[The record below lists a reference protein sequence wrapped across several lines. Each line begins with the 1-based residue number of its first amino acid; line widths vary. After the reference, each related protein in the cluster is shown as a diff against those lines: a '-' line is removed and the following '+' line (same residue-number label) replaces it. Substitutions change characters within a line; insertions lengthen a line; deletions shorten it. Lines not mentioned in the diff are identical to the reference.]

1 MRLTLQ
7 NTAIVLDSTADLPDV
22 GHRPNWR
29 VVPLYVRFG
38 DDVYRDYVDMQP
50 PEFYARLR
58 ATKEQPRSS
67 QPSPGD
73 FQRAVNELGAYERV
87 LILAISSRLSGTH
100 ESARTAAEADPSQRV
115 RAIDSGFSSGTIV
128 LLAEAIQR
136 RLARETDDAEIA
148 ELVERF
154 RHEARFVLTLET
166 LDYLVRSGRAGR
178 AKALAGT
185 LASLKPIL
193 AISDGVVVPAGRVR
207 GRARS
212 LEELL
217 RIFLHETEDDPSV
230 RVGLVHSDAEQEL
243 DALDARIR
251 DERPNVSHDFR
262 GMFGP
267 VLGTSAGP
275 GAIAI
280 TWFRDTA

>member
-1 MRLTLQ
+1 MQLNLQ

-22 GHRPNWR
+22 GHRPNWG

-73 FQRAVNELGAYERV
+73 FERAAGDLGAYERV
-87 LILAISSRLSGTH
+87 LILSISSGLSGTY
-100 ESARTAAEADPSQRV
+100 ESARTAADADASRRL
-115 RAIDSGFSSGTIV
+115 RAFDTGFVSGAIV

-136 RLARETDDAEIA
+136 RLARGTDDEEIA
-148 ELVERF
+148 ELVARF
-154 RHEARFVLTLET
+154 RSDAHFVLTVET
-166 LDYLVRSGRAGR
+166 LEYLVRGGRAGR
-178 AKALAGT
+178 AAALAGT

-193 AISDGVVVPAGRVR
+193 EVSGGEIVPVGRVR

-217 RIFLHETEDDPSV
+217 RIFLRETEDDASI
-230 RVGLVHSDAEQEL
+230 RVGLVHADAEHEL
-243 DALDARIR
+243 ETLAARVRDA
-251 DERPNVSHDFR
+251 RPNVSHEFR

-267 VLGTSAGP
+267 VLGTNAGP
-275 GAIAI
+275 GAIAVC
-280 TWFRDTA
+280 WFRDSG